1 MHACRGGGETDAPR
15 LAAAALP
22 PTDAPT
28 LRSALRSA
36 LAPDCS
42 LQRWHSHSSSGTCAP
57 PPQTPPHRARGRS
70 RVMHCCAPRRHR
82 GGSGGGGGGGGSCT
96 CDGRIGGWQQARW
109 NASGHASQQS
119 SSPPPSHT
127 PARPHEAVSE

>member
-57 PPQTPPHRARGRS
+57 PPQTPPHRARSITRDALL
-70 RVMHCCAPRRHR
+70 RP
-82 GGSGGGGGGGGSCT
+82 
-96 CDGRIGGWQQARW
+96 
-109 NASGHASQQS
+109 S
-119 SSPPPSHT
+119 SSSW
-127 PARPHEAVSE
+127 RQWRGWRRWRQLYL